1 MKSLTFYGRLG
12 KFSWRMLA
20 AVLAGEAI
28 VIFFGALVARAL
40 ASAAGSGSA
49 DTFLAVGSGLA
60 VVCLLAA
67 GLMRRPWG
75 VTLGWLLQAAAIL
88 TAFVVPTM
96 LVVGLIFLGLWVLVM
111 VQGAKVD
118 ALQQDG

>member
-20 AVLAGEAI
+20 TVLVGEAM

-67 GLMRRPWG
+67 GLMRQAWG
-75 VTLGWLLQAAAIL
+75 VTLGWVIQVAAIV

-96 LVVGLIFLGLWVLVM
+96 LVVGIIFLGLWVLVM

-118 ALQQDG
+118 ALQHDR